1 MDWWWT
7 VCMLNMLRCLKR
19 WRIFW
24 LLITNWNVIWYTI
37 HFVHQVF
44 LFTHLVTLIVI
55 LLTSDYWRTVT
66 GLNLQLR
73 FSFRKFLLFQRRF
86 TLFNGPSG
94 FSKLVLRHR
103 FNIQTYVNRLVWT
116 VWTLW
121 LKHWHLMRSIHFRNM
136 VWTVD
141 SVTINWIMM
150 HIQVIC
156 MELALMR
163 AIHLVNC
170 PVLVVNLK
178 SLTLLR
184 VIVSCFES

>member
-1 MDWWWT
+1 MR
-7 VCMLNMLRCLKR
+7 MRNMLRCLKR

-24 LLITNWNVIWYTI
+24 LLITNWNVIWYAI
-37 HFVHQVF
+37 HFVQQMF
-44 LFTHLVTLIVI
+44 LFAHLVTFIVI
-55 LLTSDYWRTVT
+55 LLASNNRRTVT

-86 TLFNGPSG
+86 TLFNGPSS
-94 FSKLVLRHR
+94 FSELVLRHR

-121 LKHWHLMRSIHFRNM
+121 LKHWHLMRSIHFWN
-136 VWTVD
+136 VIWTVD

-163 AIHLVNC
+163 AIHLVNRS
-170 PVLVVNLK
+170 VLVVNLK